1 MSLVCAEQRA
11 VVGCVGWLRG
21 RAVTAHA
28 TRRGRLSYELSCIA
42 VCVRRCDCDMCALAC
57 RTIGMRRDTEEIP
70 RRGGGDG
77 RRGAS
82 MGASRLAIAIS
93 SRGPHT
99 RRGRDHRMRV
109 SPRDCRCVGRSR
121 IDAPK
126 YEVDR

>member
-57 RTIGMRRDTEEIP
+57 RTIGVRRDTEEIP
-70 RRGGGDG
+70 RRGGGAG
-77 RRGAS
+77 RRGARAW
-82 MGASRLAIAIS
+82 GRADCNRV
-93 SRGPHT
+93 GPART
-99 RRGRDHRMRV
+99 IRSTLV
-109 SPRDCRCVGRSR
+109 PR
-121 IDAPK
+121 APHAPGTGPSHA
-126 YEVDR
+126 RFTA

>member
-1 MSLVCAEQRA
+1 MSLVCSEQRA

-57 RTIGMRRDTEEIP
+57 RTIGVRRDTEEIP

-82 MGASRLAIAIS
+82 MGASRLQSCGA
-93 SRGPHT
+93 RGTIRSTLVPRAPH
-99 RRGRDHRMRV
+99 
-109 SPRDCRCVGRSR
+109 
-121 IDAPK
+121 APGTGPSHA
-126 YEVDR
+126 RFTA